1 MFINDLSFVITIFE
15 VSNFTDGSTLYS
27 SNIALDSDQKSGS

>member
-15 VSNFTDGSTLYS
+15 VSNFTDGST
-27 SNIALDSDQKSGS
+27 NIELDSDQKSGS